1 MNVKAT
7 CFFHEIPELIN
18 GAVKPVNDYK
28 GNICASSTVRKHR
41 ENGGLDFYYSHL
53 EIGRFSCNFVF
64 NQQKLTIM
72 LTDNKLREKLQLE
85 LNNLST
91 EELRTVAAF
100 ITALKQEK
108 QNSIDEP
115 VENYRVLPGKETGLD
130 NKLYSQEEF
139 ETRLWNE
146 LNHTYGMD
154 LREL

>member
-1 MNVKAT
+1 M
-7 CFFHEIPELIN
+7 CIR
-18 GAVKPVNDYK
+18 D
-28 GNICASSTVRKHR
+28 R
-41 ENGGLDFYYSHL
+41 
-53 EIGRFSCNFVF
+53 
-64 NQQKLTIM
+64 
-72 LTDNKLREKLQLE
+72 

>member
-1 MNVKAT
+1 
-7 CFFHEIPELIN
+7 
-18 GAVKPVNDYK
+18 
-28 GNICASSTVRKHR
+28 
-41 ENGGLDFYYSHL
+41 
-53 EIGRFSCNFVF
+53 
-64 NQQKLTIM
+64 M

-85 LNNLST
+85 LSNLST

-115 VENYRVLPGKETGLD
+115 VENYRVLSEKETGLD

-146 LNHTYGMD
+146 LNHAYGMD